1 MIGFL
6 ESNGKWDD
14 FDEEFFIK
22 HIGQFSDQCVLTPKI
37 ELLQNYL
44 DALNKR
50 RESAG
55 FDVNRARQ
63 ICFGQIAKCKAAGG

>member
-1 MIGFL
+1 MVIL
-6 ESNGKWDD
+6 ENNGKWDD

-22 HIGQFSDQCVLTPKI
+22 HIGRFSDQCSLTPKI

-55 FDVNRARQ
+55 FDVNRAKQ
-63 ICFGQIAKCKAAGG
+63 ICFGQIAKDKAAGG